1 MAVRILL
8 LNIFISA
15 IGLFYLT
22 GPVFFYNPDTVYSGS
37 LFPLEQKAREDS
49 ITPTVTPV
57 IPTFLGNNKR
67 NFYGRNAP
75 EKLDLIW
82 KLYLGKGETVI
93 SRKIG
98 SKIWAGAGWTGQA
111 LLIQEDGRLY
121 LIQGAFD
128 HRLKKID
135 AETGKIIWEYEFDDV
150 VKGTGTFWEN
160 PDPVGLED
168 KYIILQGSRL
178 GTSHFLDAK
187 HVPSFRAISYLTGKE
202 LWRLDS
208 KWTHSYSRDVDGSAL
223 IYNDTAYIGL
233 ENSLFTVFD
242 PNPSKAKL
250 KDGMLQPLIIQ
261 ERKLYRM
268 EDVETHKY
276 NVVTEC
282 SPSMLDRSIF
292 IASGSGRVWA
302 YDLDSRELNWEFYIG
317 SDIDG
322 SPIVTSDSALMISV
336 EKQYIAG
343 QGGIYKLKPGKDETE
358 AVLWYFP
365 TENKKLISWEG
376 GVIGSVAIND
386 SYVGDDDVKLA
397 AFSAIDGYL
406 YVVDHQ
412 SVLTDSLV
420 AGPDSISLFPTPQ
433 LLFKRKIGP
442 SISTPIFTDSKLIAA
457 GYDGIK
463 LFAYNDNLEF
473 TLLDQFSAPCETTP
487 IVYDGKVFIAS
498 RDGYLYCLGEKK

>member
-1 MAVRILL
+1 MKVRILFL
-8 LNIFISA
+8 SIFFSA
-15 IGLFYLT
+15 IGLFHLT
-22 GPVFFYNPDTVYSGS
+22 GPVFFNNPDTVYSVS
-37 LFPLEQKAREDS
+37 LFSWEQKAGEDS
-49 ITPTVTPV
+49 VIPIVIPV
-57 IPTFLGNNKR
+57 IPTFLGNNER
-67 NFYGRNAP
+67 NYYGRNAP

-82 KLYLGKGETVI
+82 KLYLGEGETVI

-135 AETGKIIWEYEFDDV
+135 AETGDIIWEYEFDDV

-160 PDPVGLED
+160 PDPVGPED

-187 HVPSFRAISYLTGKE
+187 HIPSYRAVSYLTGKE

-223 IYNDTAYIGL
+223 IYLDTAYIGL

-242 PNPSKAKL
+242 PSPSKAKL
-250 KDGMLQPLIIQ
+250 KDGMLQPEIIQ

-268 EDVETHKY
+268 KDVEAHKY

-336 EKQYIAG
+336 EKQYIPG
-343 QGGIYKLKPGKDETE
+343 QGGIYKLKPGKNATE

-365 TENKKLISWEG
+365 TEDNELISWEG

-386 SYVGDDDVKLA
+386 SYVGEDDVKLA

-406 YVVDHQ
+406 YVVAHQ
-412 SVLTDSLV
+412 SVLKDSLV
-420 AGPDSISLFPTPQ
+420 AGPDSISLLPTPQ

-442 SISTPIFTDSKLIAA
+442 SISTPIFTESKLIAA

-463 LFAYNDNLEF
+463 LFAYNENLEF
-473 TLLDQFSAPCETTP
+473 TLLDQFSVPCESTP
-487 IVYDGKVFIAS
+487 IVYDGKVYIAS
-498 RDGYLYCLGEKK
+498 RDGYLYCLGEKE

>member
-1 MAVRILL
+1 MMVRILFL
-8 LNIFISA
+8 SIFIST
-15 IGLFYLT
+15 IG
-22 GPVFFYNPDTVYSGS
+22 FFNLSSPFFFHSPYSEKPYS
-37 LFPLEQKAREDS
+37 LSSQVQESVEDS
-49 ITPTVTPV
+49 ISPV
-57 IPTFLGNNKR
+57 VKPIIPTFLGNNER
-67 NFYGRNAP
+67 NYYGRNAP

-111 LLIQEDGRLY
+111 LLIQEDGKLY

-128 HRLKKID
+128 HKLKKID
-135 AETGKIIWEYEFDDV
+135 AETGEIIWEYEFDDV

-160 PDPVGLED
+160 PEPVGLED

-178 GTSHFLDAK
+178 GTSHFLDTE
-187 HVPSFRAISYLTGKE
+187 HVPSFRAISYLSGRE

-208 KWTHSYSRDVDGSAL
+208 KLTHSYSRDVDGSTL
-223 IYNDTAYIGL
+223 IFHDTAYIGL

-242 PNPSKAKL
+242 PSPAKAKL
-250 KDGMLQPLIIQ
+250 KDGMLQPVIIR
-261 ERKLYRM
+261 EKKLYRM
-268 EDVETHKY
+268 KDVQDHNY

-282 SPSMLDRSIF
+282 SPSMLDGTIF
-292 IASGSGRVWA
+292 IASGSGRVWG
-302 YDLDSRELNWEFYIG
+302 YDIETGEFNWEFFIG

-322 SPIVTSDSALMISV
+322 SPVVTSDSAIMISV

-343 QGGIYKLKPGKDETE
+343 KGGIYKLKPGKDDRE
-358 AVLWYFP
+358 AVIWYFP
-365 TENKKLISWEG
+365 TGNKNLLSWEG

-386 SYVGDDDVKLA
+386 SYVGEEDVKMA

-406 YVVDHQ
+406 YIVDHQ
-412 SVLTDSLV
+412 SIMKDSLV

-433 LLFKRKIGP
+433 LLFKRKTGP
-442 SISTPIFTDSKLIAA
+442 SISTPIFTESKLIVA

-463 LFAYNDNLEF
+463 LFAYNEKQEF
-473 TLLDQFSAPCETTP
+473 TLLDQFSVPCESTP
-487 IVYDGKVFIAS
+487 VVYDGKVYIAS
-498 RDGYLYCLGEKK
+498 RDGYLYCLGEKE